1 MNKHDGGSTSLAHDA
16 ALRDRASRVVPG
28 GMWGHMNVKSLPA
41 GYPQFFSR
49 ARGSRIWD
57 ADGNEYIDFMCGYGP
72 MILGYADKDV
82 DAAAEAQKQCFDIA
96 NGPGPIM
103 VDLAEQ
109 LVDRIPSADWA
120 MFSKNGTDATTCC
133 VMIARAGTGRRKV
146 LVATGAYHGAAPW
159 CTPWPGGVTPEDR
172 AHLITYTYNDLES
185 LNAAVEEAG
194 DDLAAILVSAY
205 RHDVRRDQ
213 EMPTLGFANAVRDH
227 CTQKGAALLLDD
239 VRAGFRIHPG
249 GSWEGLGVRPDL
261 AAYSKALG
269 NGYSIA
275 AITGNDGL
283 RDAAQRVFTTGS
295 FWCSAVAMAAAQATL
310 AKLSSTDAIAHM
322 ATRGE
327 QLRAGLADQA
337 AHHGLA
343 IRQSGPAQMP
353 QVLFDDDPDFEKGS
367 LFTQQALRNGVYLHP
382 WHNMF
387 LSAAHTEDDIDAAL
401 QGTDKAFN
409 AVANMLA

>member
-1 MNKHDGGSTSLAHDA
+1 MNKHDGSSTLLAHDA

-49 ARGSRIWD
+49 AEGSRIWD

-109 LVDRIPSADWA
+109 LVDRIPAADWA

-146 LVATGAYHGAAPW
+146 LVANGAYHGAAPW

-213 EMPTLGFANAVRDH
+213 EMPTHTFAKAVRDH

-239 VRAGFRIHPG
+239 VRAGFRIHSG

-269 NGYSIA
+269 NGYAIA

-295 FWCSAVAMAAAQATL
+295 FWCGAVAMAAAQATL

-322 ATRGE
+322 AAQGE

-337 AHHGLA
+337 AHHGLT
-343 IRQSGPAQMP
+343 IRQSGPVQMP
-353 QVLFDDDPDFEKGS
+353 LVLFDDDPVFEKGS
-367 LFTQQALRNGVYLHP
+367 LFTQQALRNGVYMHP

-387 LSAAHTEDDIDAAL
+387 LSAAHTAEDIDAAL
-401 QGTDKAFN
+401 QGTDRAFK
-409 AVANMLA
+409 AVADLLA